1 LTKSNLCSI
10 IITER
15 GKQNPKRKEVKT
27 MKNAERI
34 EAIERQLFYLAMKDH
49 WNNADWARNAEL
61 NRELAELKKE
71 N

>member
-1 LTKSNLCSI
+1 
-10 IITER
+10 
-15 GKQNPKRKEVKT
+15 

-34 EAIERQLFYLAMKDH
+34 EAIEWQIFYLEMKDH

-61 NRELAELKKE
+61 HRELAELKKE